1 MANDSSLQKVIVR
14 TRDGEVIPG
23 FANQDR
29 INKKTL
35 KVITQ
40 QGKEQTFSI
49 DKLKAVFFVKDFQG
63 NPEYDEIKFL
73 NKQSVS
79 SMIWV
84 RVEFFDGEVLEGK
97 IANNMELICS
107 PGFYLSPS
115 DQDTNN
121 KRVYVIKSSLKNF
134 TVLCPV

>member
-1 MANDSSLQKVIVR
+1 MSDESSLQKVIVR

-29 INKKTL
+29 INTTL
-35 KVITQ
+35 KIITQ
-40 QGKEQTFSI
+40 QGKEQTFSLH
-49 DKLKAVFFVKDFQG
+49 KLKAVFFVKDFQG

-84 RVEFFDGEVLEGK
+84 RVEFFDGEVLEGR
-97 IANNMELICS
+97 ILNNMELICS

-121 KRVYVIKSSLKNF
+121 KRVYVVKSSLKNF

>member
-1 MANDSSLQKVIVR
+1 MSDNSTLQKVIVR
-14 TRDGEVIPG
+14 TRDGKVIPG
-23 FANQDR
+23 FANKDR
-29 INKKTL
+29 IKKTL
-35 KVITQ
+35 KIINQ
-40 QGKEQTFSI
+40 QGKEKTFRM

-73 NKQSVS
+73 NKQAVS
-79 SMIWV
+79 SMIWA

-97 IANNMELICS
+97 IPNNMELIYS

-121 KRVYVIKSSLKNF
+121 RRVWVVKSALKNF
-134 TVLCPV
+134 TILNPV

>member
-1 MANDSSLQKVIVR
+1 MSDESTLQKVVVR

-23 FANQDR
+23 FANQNLISD
-29 INKKTL
+29 TL
-35 KVITQ
+35 KIITQ
-40 QGKEQTFSI
+40 QGKEQTFKT
-49 DKLKAVFFVKDFQG
+49 DKLKAVFFVKDFRG

-79 SMIWV
+79 SMIWA

-97 IANNMELICS
+97 IPNNMELISS

-121 KRVYVIKSSLKNF
+121 RRVWVVKSALKNF
-134 TVLCPV
+134 TILNPV

>member
-1 MANDSSLQKVIVR
+1 MGEDSSLQKVIVR

-29 INKKTL
+29 ISKTL
-35 KVITQ
+35 KIITQ
-40 QGKEQTFSI
+40 QGKEQKFSI

-79 SMIWV
+79 SMVWV

-97 IANNMELICS
+97 IPNNMELISS

-115 DQDTNN
+115 DRDTNN
-121 KRVYVIKSSLKNF
+121 KRVYVIKSALKDF
-134 TVLCPV
+134 TFLCPV

>member
-1 MANDSSLQKVIVR
+1 MVEESSLQKVVVR
-14 TRDGEVIPG
+14 TRDGKVILG

-29 INKKTL
+29 IKKTL
-35 KVITQ
+35 KIINQ
-40 QGKEQTFSI
+40 QGKEETFSM

-97 IANNMELICS
+97 ILNNMELISS

-121 KRVYVIKSSLKNF
+121 KRVYVVKSSLKNF

>member
-1 MANDSSLQKVIVR
+1 MVEESSLQKVIVR
-14 TRDGEVIPG
+14 TRDGKVIPG
-23 FANQDR
+23 FANPDH
-29 INKKTL
+29 IKKTL
-35 KVITQ
+35 KIINQ
-40 QGKEQTFSI
+40 QGKEKTFSI

-63 NPEYDEIKFL
+63 NSEYDEIKFL

-97 IANNMELICS
+97 VLNDMELICS

-115 DQDTNN
+115 DLDTNN
-121 KRVYVIKSSLKNF
+121 KRVYVVKSSLKNF